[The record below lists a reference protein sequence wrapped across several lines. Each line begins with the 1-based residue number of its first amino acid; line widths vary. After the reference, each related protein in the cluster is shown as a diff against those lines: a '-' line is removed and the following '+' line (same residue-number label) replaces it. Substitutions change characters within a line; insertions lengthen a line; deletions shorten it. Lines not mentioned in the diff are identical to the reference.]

1 MYLAKPWLP
10 KKLRTTIKMIKMCV
24 MEGVGG
30 QELSQQNGKQA
41 IPKEETKCEKY
52 IYERNKG

>member
-1 MYLAKPWLP
+1 
-10 KKLRTTIKMIKMCV
+10 MIKMCV